1 MKRYWVLLACIICLT
16 TSPSFG
22 FGGYSTLITP
32 IENSFYGVDYAEEK
46 DEARLQRLEETV
58 YGEAKTGD
66 IKTRLNKLRND
77 ISADLIGKEIEAK
90 PDTFADDSPKTAYS
104 DSYTDRQTPKE
115 PTVYKEDSSVSYPVV
130 DTMEQIVFKKEYK
143 NSDINNRL
151 TKLEQEV
158 YKQIYPSDDLYTRV
172 DRLKKSL
179 LIEEDK
185 YLANYQDVFSDDNP
199 TYQDFEDYKPNYNR
213 NYNNNAQ
220 QYYSFGGN
228 NSNDNNY
235 YNNNKTVSLDD
246 IEKSVL
252 KRRYKNDDTNTRLS
266 RIENKLFQTD
276 FQEDDD
282 LTRMNRITMA
292 HNAQKA
298 SNAYRGAGLQEKM
311 ATVMQ
316 IGMTV
321 LMILAM
327 VL

>member
-1 MKRYWVLLACIICLT
+1 MKCYWVLLICMICLT
-16 TSPSFG
+16 TSPSFA
-22 FGGYSTLITP
+22 FGGYSALITP

-66 IKTRLNKLRND
+66 IKTRLNKLRED
-77 ISADLIGKEIEAK
+77 ISADMIGKEIEAR

-199 TYQDFEDYKPNYNR
+199 TYQDFEDYQPNYNR
-213 NYNNNAQ
+213 NYNTQ
-220 QYYSFGGN
+220 QYYSYDN
-228 NSNDNNY
+228 NGSNYNDNKKRKPTQHNKNNY
-235 YNNNKTVSLDD
+235 NKQ
-246 IEKSVL
+246 
-252 KRRYKNDDTNTRLS
+252 
-266 RIENKLFQTD
+266 NK
-276 FQEDDD
+276 
-282 LTRMNRITMA
+282 
-292 HNAQKA
+292 K
-298 SNAYRGAGLQEKM
+298 
-311 ATVMQ
+311 
-316 IGMTV
+316 
-321 LMILAM
+321 
-327 VL
+327 

>member
-1 MKRYWVLLACIICLT
+1 MKRYWVLLICMICLT
-16 TSPSFG
+16 TSPSFA
-22 FGGYSTLITP
+22 FGGYSALITP

-46 DEARLQRLEETV
+46 DEVRLQRLEETV
-58 YGEAKTGD
+58 YGEAKSGD

-77 ISADLIGKEIEAK
+77 ISADLIGKEIEAR

-199 TYQDFEDYKPNYNR
+199 TYQDFEDYQPNYNR
-213 NYNNNAQ
+213 NYNTQ
-220 QYYSFGGN
+220 QYYSY
-228 NSNDNNY
+228 DNNGSN
-235 YNNNKTVSLDD
+235 YNNNKKLSLDD

-252 KRRYKNDDTNTRLS
+252 KKRYKNDDVNTRLS

-276 FQEDDD
+276 FQEDDES
-282 LTRMNRITMA
+282 TRLNRISMA
-292 HNAQKA
+292 HTAQKA
-298 SNAYRGAGLQEKM
+298 ANAYKGAGLQEKM

>member
-1 MKRYWVLLACIICLT
+1 MKRYWVLLICMICLT
-16 TSPSFG
+16 TSPSFA
-22 FGGYSTLITP
+22 FGGYSALITP

-46 DEARLQRLEETV
+46 DEVRLQRLEETV
-58 YGEAKTGD
+58 YGEAKSGD

-77 ISADLIGKEIEAK
+77 ISADLIGKEIEAR

-143 NSDINNRL
+143 NSYINNRL

-179 LIEEDK
+179 LIEENK

-199 TYQDFEDYKPNYNR
+199 TYQDFEDYQPNYNR
-213 NYNNNAQ
+213 NYNTQ
-220 QYYSFGGN
+220 QYYSY
-228 NSNDNNY
+228 DNNGSN
-235 YNNNKTVSLDD
+235 YNNNKKLSLDD

-252 KRRYKNDDTNTRLS
+252 KKRYKNDDVNTRLS

-276 FQEDDD
+276 FQEDDES
-282 LTRMNRITMA
+282 TRLNRISMA
-292 HNAQKA
+292 HTAQKA
-298 SNAYRGAGLQEKM
+298 SNAYKGAGLQEKM